1 MKLLIEIPDEKYN
14 CIINKMYCGIY
25 DKDIY
30 NAIANGTPITDDVI
44 CDYKKYIKVLERI
57 KGDRL
62 AHVIANQIRIEIEK
76 LEGSGDNGN

>member
-1 MKLLIEIPDEKYN
+1 MKILIEIPERVFEHAKETSEDSIDETTA
-14 CIINKMYCGIY
+14 MR
-25 DKDIY
+25 
-30 NAIANGTPITDDVI
+30 AIANGTPITDDVI

-76 LEGSGDNGN
+76 LEGGAKNGD